1 MYTVDLYLRVRL
13 ACHVDGLSQREA
25 ASRFGIARETVRKM
39 LRHSEPPGYRRRQP
53 PKRPKLAPFT
63 DIIDRILEEDRPV
76 HRKQH
81 HTAKRIFER
90 LRDEHGFTGKETIV
104 KDYVRERRL
113 RRREM
118 FVPLSHPP
126 GHAQADFG
134 EADAIIAGVKY
145 RAHFFVMTLPHSDA
159 CFVAAYPAATTEA
172 WLDGH
177 NRAFVFFGGVPQS
190 ILYDN
195 DKCLVS
201 RILSDGTRQRTRAF
215 SGLQSHYLF
224 EDRYGRPGKGNDKGN
239 VEGVV
244 GYARRNFMTPLPR
257 FASWD
262 AFNGHLEEQC
272 RNRQGNVLRG
282 HRESIG
288 ERFVRDR
295 EALKRPLPAPF
306 DACDKQGTRVN
317 SLSLV
322 RYRTND
328 YSVPVAYGHQEVW
341 IRGYVH
347 EVVIGCGAGIIARHP
362 RSYDREDMVFD
373 PIHYLPLLEHKI
385 GALDQAAPLAG
396 WELPD
401 AFPTLRRLL
410 EARMGKAG
418 KREYVQVLRLV
429 ETFDLEV
436 LHGAV
441 KDALRLGAIGY
452 DAVQTPCAVPYRA
465 TPAQTRPGYLS
476 LPASGQRGDHG
487 RRQLYELV
495 GWRRVMTDTP
505 QVLLAHHLKTL
516 KLPTFLREYDK
527 LARQCATEGADHVR
541 YLVRLTELELIDR
554 ERRMVERRIRQARF
568 PAVKSLDSFDFK
580 AIASLNKMLVLELAR
595 CEYVERRENIIALG
609 NSGTGKTHIAL
620 GLGLAA
626 CQKGLSVGF
635 LTAAALVHELME
647 ARDEKRLLRL
657 QKQLAKYHLLIIDEL
672 GFVPL
677 SKTGAELLF
686 EVFSQRYE
694 RGSILVTSNLPFD
707 EWTEIFGSERL
718 TGALL
723 DRLTHHVHILEMNG
737 ESYRLNQ
744 SQKRR
749 KSPKIPA

>member
-63 DIIDRILEEDRPV
+63 DIIDRILKEDRTV

-113 RRREM
+113 RRHEM

-159 CFVAAYPAATTEA
+159 CFVAAYPATTTEA

-347 EVVIGCGAGIIARHP
+347 EVVI
-362 RSYDREDMVFD
+362 SV
-373 PIHYLPLLEHKI
+373 
-385 GALDQAAPLAG
+385 AAPG
-396 WELPD
+396 SLPD
-401 AFPTLRRLL
+401 TPVPT
-410 EARMGKAG
+410 
-418 KREYVQVLRLV
+418 
-429 ETFDLEV
+429 
-436 LHGAV
+436 
-441 KDALRLGAIGY
+441 
-452 DAVQTPCAVPYRA
+452 
-465 TPAQTRPGYLS
+465 
-476 LPASGQRGDHG
+476 
-487 RRQLYELV
+487 
-495 GWRRVMTDTP
+495 
-505 QVLLAHHLKTL
+505 
-516 KLPTFLREYDK
+516 
-527 LARQCATEGADHVR
+527 
-541 YLVRLTELELIDR
+541 
-554 ERRMVERRIRQARF
+554 
-568 PAVKSLDSFDFK
+568 
-580 AIASLNKMLVLELAR
+580 
-595 CEYVERRENIIALG
+595 
-609 NSGTGKTHIAL
+609 TGKIWSSIRSTTCL
-620 GLGLAA
+620 
-626 CQKGLSVGF
+626 CWSTRSVPWI
-635 LTAAALVHELME
+635 
-647 ARDEKRLLRL
+647 R
-657 QKQLAKYHLLIIDEL
+657 
-672 GFVPL
+672 P
-677 SKTGAELLF
+677 
-686 EVFSQRYE
+686 
-694 RGSILVTSNLPFD
+694 
-707 EWTEIFGSERL
+707 
-718 TGALL
+718 
-723 DRLTHHVHILEMNG
+723 
-737 ESYRLNQ
+737 
-744 SQKRR
+744 RR
-749 KSPKIPA
+749 